1 MHGLVRN
8 STNEE
13 QLLEIRSQA
22 AAYLYEQFATED
34 SPLSRLDRWTQR
46 RISEENLAKIAMVLE
61 SEDAVEHCYQN
72 LIREIDTEAETGIY
86 LLRPGAKTKVLR
98 RLAGESGVSAKLYQK
113 MSAIAPV
120 LFPDELEHS
129 NKNLD
134 IVWVTIEARYD
145 RASIDARIS
154 EMLMTRLLDNADAA
168 RDMTDAL
175 RALLYAFHE
184 DIARRQC
191 ELPTL
196 LHDRATGDLVTM
208 ISELAARSGDYKQ
221 RVASICERAGTI

>member
-1 MHGLVRN
+1 
-8 STNEE
+8 
-13 QLLEIRSQA
+13 
-22 AAYLYEQFATED
+22 
-34 SPLSRLDRWTQR
+34 
-46 RISEENLAKIAMVLE
+46 
-61 SEDAVEHCYQN
+61 
-72 LIREIDTEAETGIY
+72 
-86 LLRPGAKTKVLR
+86 
-98 RLAGESGVSAKLYQK
+98 
-113 MSAIAPV
+113 
-120 LFPDELEHS
+120 
-129 NKNLD
+129 
-134 IVWVTIEARYD
+134 
-145 RASIDARIS
+145 
-154 EMLMTRLLDNADAA
+154 MLMTRLLDNADAA